1 MTQNS
6 KAYKSKFEFTISR
19 IKNFMKIFLRSKK
32 GTFGLAILLIFGV
45 ISIFAPL
52 LTPYEPTGP
61 RDLDLAGKLAQPAW
75 MRYTPWGRDLTEN
88 VEPIKD
94 PGLTS
99 VNIFKEFTYETNS
112 SYTHIQH
119 ISSFG
124 YQDPGC
130 MLVTYEKSKGDA
142 PNIAL
147 VKFYKKFYYPYDAPP
162 AKFSVSLAVLPK
174 GVEKVPVMIKVFVTK
189 ANGTTFEFG
198 IGYRWKEKLLS
209 KTSSDWIIPNPQIS
223 STAPVDL
230 IVERYGSH
238 IDLAETIFDEAGN
251 YTFGVEVLFLDTTKD
266 QVRAEVYIDNIW
278 IKLYGTC
285 FGLLGTNYQGR
296 DIFTQ
301 IVYGAR
307 ISLMVGLLSAV
318 LSVSIGL
325 IIGLISGY
333 MGGIVDEI
341 LMRFTDMLLVLPGLP
356 LLIVLTAALGA
367 SIYTLI
373 ILLGFL
379 GWMGFARVVRSQ
391 VLSLKERPFVEAV
404 KAVGGGTGYII
415 RRHIIPNV
423 MGFVYV
429 SLALSVPSA
438 IVSEAALSWLGYY
451 DPYRMSWGR
460 MLNEVQ
466 SSGAYLAWWWIIP
479 PGLCIALI
487 SIAFI
492 MLGYALDDI
501 LNPKLRERR

>member
-1 MTQNS
+1 
-6 KAYKSKFEFTISR
+6 
-19 IKNFMKIFLRSKK
+19 
-32 GTFGLAILLIFGV
+32 
-45 ISIFAPL
+45 
-52 LTPYEPTGP
+52 
-61 RDLDLAGKLAQPAW
+61 
-75 MRYTPWGRDLTEN
+75 
-88 VEPIKD
+88 
-94 PGLTS
+94 
-99 VNIFKEFTYETNS
+99 
-112 SYTHIQH
+112 
-119 ISSFG
+119 
-124 YQDPGC
+124 
-130 MLVTYEKSKGDA
+130 
-142 PNIAL
+142 
-147 VKFYKKFYYPYDAPP
+147 
-162 AKFSVSLAVLPK
+162 
-174 GVEKVPVMIKVFVTK
+174 MIKVFVTK

-198 IGYRWKEKLLS
+198 IGYRWKETRYS
-209 KTSSDWIIPNPQIS
+209 KTPVNWIKPDPQIS
-223 STAPVDL
+223 STAPVD
-230 IVERYGSH
+230 IIIERYGSH
-238 IDLAETIFDEAGN
+238 IDLAKTIFNEAGN
-251 YTFGVEVLFLDTTKD
+251 YTFGVEVFFLDTTKEE
-266 QVRAEVYIDNIW
+266 VRTEVYIDNVW

-296 DIFTQ
+296 DVFTQ

-307 ISLMVGLLSAV
+307 ISLMIGLLSAA
-318 LSVSIGL
+318 LSVIIGL
-325 IIGLISGY
+325 IVGLISGY
-333 MGGIVDEI
+333 VGGIVDEI

-367 SIYTLI
+367 SMYTLI

-379 GWMGFARVVRSQ
+379 GWMGFARIVRSQ

-423 MGFVYV
+423 MSFVYV